1 MCDLEIIQDPLC
13 CVAPGV
19 SCVCTSVRC
28 STRRDLPADPR
39 APSMAVIGSTD
50 ESTLMYRIRPMFLG
64 ACLFIV
70 VPVSICPVP
79 AFSWDI
85 AGRAL
90 SRAVKS
96 GTKPRSAAES
106 RMEDFD
112 SQSGRRT
119 RRPLVFSG

>member
-50 ESTLMYRIRPMFLG
+50 ESTLIYRIRPMFLG

-79 AFSWDI
+79 AFS
-85 AGRAL
+85 
-90 SRAVKS
+90 
-96 GTKPRSAAES
+96 
-106 RMEDFD
+106 
-112 SQSGRRT
+112 
-119 RRPLVFSG
+119 